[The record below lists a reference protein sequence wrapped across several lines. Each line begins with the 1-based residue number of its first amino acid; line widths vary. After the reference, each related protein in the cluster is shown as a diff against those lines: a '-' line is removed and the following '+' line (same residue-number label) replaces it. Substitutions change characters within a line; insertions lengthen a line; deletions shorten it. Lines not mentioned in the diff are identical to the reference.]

1 MAEHGS
7 SLAGLVAQMGEHA
20 RQRNDALAALGVPV
34 GEYPALPVVED
45 FRRLWATHRQQ
56 AQLQASMQPPPAD
69 AGPLNSASLAHRA
82 LAAMHDSSP
91 GYLQHFMTWLDA
103 LAWLDRM
110 QSKDG
115 LPGGKDATTTGQRK
129 RASSGKRKTK
139 TKTGR

>member
-20 RQRNDALAALGVPV
+20 RQRNDALAALGLPV

-91 GYLQHFMTWLDA
+91 GYLQHFMTWMDTLT
-103 LAWLDRM
+103 WLDRM
-110 QSKDG
+110 QASG
-115 LPGGKDATTTGQRK
+115 NLTPPGDKPARRAAKSPARK
-129 RASSGKRKTK
+129 RSRHRA
-139 TKTGR
+139 

>member
-1 MAEHGS
+1 MAEQGNPLS
-7 SLAGLVAQMGEHA
+7 SLVAQMGEHA
-20 RQRNDALAALGVPV
+20 RQRNDALAALGLPV
-34 GEYPALPVVED
+34 GEYPALPAVED
-45 FRRLWATHRQQ
+45 FRRLWATQRQQ

-110 QSKDG
+110 QASGGRPGEKD
-115 LPGGKDATTTGQRK
+115 PGSTAPGR
-129 RASSGKRKTK
+129 RRGKRKA
-139 TKTGR
+139 GG

>member
-34 GEYPALPVVED
+34 GNYPALPAVED

-82 LAAMHDSSP
+82 LAVMRDSSP
-91 GYLQHFMTWLDA
+91 GYLQHFMVWMDA

-110 QSKDG
+110 QASGGRSGEKD
-115 LPGGKDATTTGQRK
+115 PGSTAPGR
-129 RASSGKRKTK
+129 RRGKRKA
-139 TKTGR
+139 GS